1 MAMNSEK
8 NNITKLVD
16 QQHAMDAY
24 LDGLLAEVTEAP
36 LPVAEEESAV
46 VVDLRPAEVVPDVVV
61 ETKPEPDPERVV
73 EAEAEEEG
81 LPTWAEAQFQCLIFT
96 VHGLKLAV
104 PLERLNGILTWSD
117 EISPMPGHA
126 PHFRGLLQ
134 AHDVNVRVVD
144 PAMLVMPEDRTPPEI
159 GQEGRGTPKNIILI
173 DDKKWGLAADN
184 VSETVTL
191 NHDEV
196 RWRTTRGT
204 RKWLAGTVIEH
215 MCALLDADEFARILE
230 SREPGA

>member
-36 LPVAEEESAV
+36 VPVAEEEPAV

-61 ETKPEPDPERVV
+61 DTEPETEAVV
-73 EAEAEEEG
+73 EVEVQAEEEG
-81 LPTWAEAQFQCLIFT
+81 LPDWAEAQFQCLIFT

-104 PLERLNGILTWSD
+104 PLARLNGILTWSD

-159 GQEGRGTPKNIILI
+159 GEEGRETPKNIILI
-173 DDKKWGLAADN
+173 DNKKWGLAADN

-191 NHDEV
+191 NPDEV
-196 RWRTTRGT
+196 RWRTARGT

-230 SREPGA
+230 RREPGA

>member
-1 MAMNSEK
+1 MNSEK

-36 LPVAEEESAV
+36 LPVAEEEPAV
-46 VVDLRPAEVVPDVVV
+46 VVDLRPAEVVPEVVV
-61 ETKPEPDPERVV
+61 DTKPEPAPVV
-73 EAEAEEEG
+73 EVQAEEEG
-81 LPTWAEAQFQCLIFT
+81 LPDWAEAQFQCLIFT

-159 GQEGRGTPKNIILI
+159 GEEGRETPKNIILI

-191 NHDEV
+191 NPDEV
-196 RWRTTRGT
+196 RWRTARGT

>member
-1 MAMNSEK
+1 MTMKSEK

-36 LPVAEEESAV
+36 APVVEEQSSV
-46 VVDLRPAEVVPDVVV
+46 VVDLRPAEVVPEVVV
-61 ETKPEPDPERVV
+61 ETAPEPFPVV
-73 EAEAEEEG
+73 EAQAEETG
-81 LPTWAEAQFQCLIFT
+81 LPDWAEGQFQCLIFT

-126 PHFRGLLQ
+126 PHFRGLLK
-134 AHDVNVRVVD
+134 AHDVNVKVVD
-144 PAMLVMPEDRTPPEI
+144 PAMLVMPENRMPPAI
-159 GQEGRGTPKNIILI
+159 GEEGRSTPANIILI

-184 VSETVTL
+184 VSETVILTA
-191 NHDEV
+191 DKV
-196 RWRTTRGT
+196 RWRTARGT
-204 RKWLAGTVIEH
+204 RKWLAGTVIDH
-215 MCALLDADEFARILE
+215 MCALLDADEFAQILE
-230 SREPGA
+230 RSQSVA